1 MADAGPEKSELKIT
15 ATVITKNEEDNIAE
29 CLTSLTWTDE
39 IVVLD
44 SGSTDRTV
52 EIAKEFTDKVYVE
65 SWRGQGHQK
74 NRAVE
79 LAQGP
84 WIFSIDA
91 DERTTPELADE
102 IRQAIKNADYKVYAL
117 KRKNFYKNQWIRH
130 CGWWPDWVKR
140 LYRKDEVFFSADII
154 HESIQ
159 ADESVGKMTNS
170 LIHYSF
176 KSPEDFLKRATWYAH
191 HQAHDKFNRGVRA
204 SAWKALSHGC
214 FAWFQAYVIR
224 LGFLDGVAGMLIS
237 VSNFVGVFY
246 RYMILRDLWMS
257 QKESDGNAE
266 D

>member
-1 MADAGPEKSELKIT
+1 MADVCPKESKPKIS

-29 CLTSLTWTDE
+29 CLASLSWADE

-52 EIAKEFTDKVYVE
+52 QIAKQFTDKVYVE
-65 SWRGQGHQK
+65 IWRGQGLQK

-102 IRQAIKNADYKVYAL
+102 IQQAIKRADYAVYAI
-117 KRKNFYKNQWIRH
+117 KRKNFYKKQWIRH

-140 LYRKDEVFFSADII
+140 VYRKGEVSFSADVI

-159 ADESVGKMTNS
+159 TNDSVGKMTHS

-176 KSPEDFLKRATWYAH
+176 KSPEDFLQRACWYAH
-191 HQAHDKFNRGVRA
+191 HQAQDKFKRGKRS
-204 SAWKALSHGC
+204 SAWTALSHGC
-214 FAWFQAYVIR
+214 FAWFQAYIIR
-224 LGFLDGVAGMLIS
+224 LGFLDGTAGMLIA

-257 QKESDGNAE
+257 QEASEGKENM
-266 D
+266 